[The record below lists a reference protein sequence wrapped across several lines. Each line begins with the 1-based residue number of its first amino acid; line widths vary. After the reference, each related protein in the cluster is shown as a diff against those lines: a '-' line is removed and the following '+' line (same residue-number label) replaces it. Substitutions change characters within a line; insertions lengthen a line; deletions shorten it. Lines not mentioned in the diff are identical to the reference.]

1 MEQNIML
8 SWGHIW
14 AIVAGIF
21 GVGAFFY
28 KLTDK
33 KFDKIDQKFDKIDQK
48 FDKQDAKIDKLID
61 HLCSF
66 EKNTE
71 HRLTKL
77 EVETTTEL
85 RNINQRLSTI
95 EGYLVPRKVFHIE
108 EPPKD
113 EAKEN

>member
-33 KFDKIDQKFDKIDQK
+33 KFE
-48 FDKQDAKIDKLID
+48 KQDAKIDKLID

-108 EPPKD
+108 EPPR
-113 EAKEN
+113 EEPKEN

>member
-14 AIVAGIF
+14 AIIGGLF

-33 KFDKIDQKFDKIDQK
+33 KFDKIDQKFDKINQK
-48 FDKQDAKIDKLID
+48 VD
-61 HLCSF
+61 HLGERMGKF
-66 EKNTE
+66 ENRMTA
-71 HRLTKL
+71 L
-77 EVETTTEL
+77 EVEL
-85 RNINQRLSTI
+85 RGVNQRLSNV
-95 EGYLVPRKVFHIE
+95 ESCVMPRKVYHIE

>member
-1 MEQNIML
+1 ML

-14 AIVAGIF
+14 AIVGGLF

-48 FDKQDAKIDKLID
+48 LD
-61 HLCSF
+61 SF
-66 EKNTE
+66 QKETYVKFNSLDSRMTA
-71 HRLTKL
+71 L
-77 EVETTTEL
+77 EVEL
-85 RNINQRLSTI
+85 RGVNQRLSNV
-95 EGYLVPRKVFHIE
+95 ESCVMPRKVYHIE